1 MEAVVFPAQR
11 NPSVIVRWQVV
22 CERVFSAL
30 SVATAN
36 HHHKLR
42 NRMRVY
48 HLQYLAVALAA
59 TVMVS
64 CGDVGDAPEAST
76 GDAVT
81 VAEGAGGQY
90 RIDTTRSKVEWK
102 AAKVTNAHDGGFRE
116 YDGTVTVNGD
126 SVTAVRLNINTTSI
140 WADNEKLTGHLKSDD
155 FFQVEKHPTATFE
168 ADRFAR
174 IDSGGMTHMVTGN
187 LTMLGNSKAVTF
199 PAAINVANDVVTA
212 KADFIINRKDWG
224 IVYTGAPDD
233 LIRDDVRIIFDIT
246 ATKAQPTA
254 MR

>member
-1 MEAVVFPAQR
+1 MR
-11 NPSVIVRWQVV
+11 S
-22 CERVFSAL
+22 
-30 SVATAN
+30 N
-36 HHHKLR
+36 HLR
-42 NRMRVY
+42 
-48 HLQYLAVALAA
+48 YLAVTLLATL
-59 TVMVS
+59 TVA
-64 CGDVGDAPEAST
+64 CGNVGDAPEAKT

-81 VAEGAGGQY
+81 VSEGSGGQY
-90 RIDTTRSKVEWK
+90 RIDTTRSSVKWK

-126 SVTAVRLNINTTSI
+126 DVTAVRLNIQTRSI

-168 ADRFAR
+168 ADRFEK
-174 IDSGGMTHMVTGN
+174 IDSAGMTHMVTGN
-187 LTMLGNSKAVTF
+187 LTLLGNTKSVSF
-199 PAAINVANDVVTA
+199 PASITVRDSVVNA

-246 ATKAQPTA
+246 A
-254 MR
+254 MRSEPLATR